1 MEVSMGQLR
10 DQMVMEMQLRNYSDK
25 TIEDY
30 TRHIVWYTKHF
41 GCSPAE
47 LGEAEIKRYLHYL
60 LVEREL
66 SWSYV
71 NVSYS
76 ALQFLYEKTLKHPW
90 NVEKIPRPKTGLK
103 LPEILSDKEL
113 LRLFDATNNLK
124 HRMML
129 MITYAAGLRV
139 SETAKLKL
147 THIDSDRMQI
157 RVEQGK
163 GRKDRY
169 TLLSAPLLPVLRRYY
184 RQYRPLTY
192 LFEGKKA
199 GLPLSTETIQ
209 KVFKQAKESAGIK
222 KQATVHT
229 LRHCFATHLME
240 NGVDLLTIKKLM
252 GHRSIQTTLRYVRI
266 GHEHIRTVVS
276 PLDKLL
282 VK

>member
-1 MEVSMGQLR
+1 MGQLR
-10 DQMVMEMQLRNYSDK
+10 DRMVMEMQLRNYSDK
-25 TIEDY
+25 TIKDY
-30 TRHIVWYTKHF
+30 TRHIVWYTKYF

-47 LGEAEIKRYLHYL
+47 LGEAEIKRYLHQL

-76 ALQFLYEKTLKHPW
+76 ALQFLYEKTLKRPW

-113 LRLFDATNNLK
+113 LRLFDATNNFK

-139 SETAKLKL
+139 SETANLKL
-147 THIDSDRMQI
+147 SHIDSDRMQI

-169 TLLSAPLLPVLRRYY
+169 TLLSAPLLPQLRSYY

-192 LFEGKKA
+192 LFEGKKPGA
-199 GLPLSTETIQ
+199 PFSTETIQ
-209 KVFKQAKESAGIK
+209 KVFKRAKESAGIK

-266 GHEHIRTVVS
+266 GHEHLGTVVS

>member
-1 MEVSMGQLR
+1 M
-10 DQMVMEMQLRNYSDK
+10 
-25 TIEDY
+25 
-30 TRHIVWYTKHF
+30 WYTKHF
-41 GCSPAE
+41 GCSPAQ
-47 LGEAEIKRYLHYL
+47 LGETEIKQYLHHL
-60 LVEREL
+60 LVERKL

-76 ALQFLYEKTLKHPW
+76 ALQFLYEKTLNRPW
-90 NVEKIPRPKTGLK
+90 HVEKIPRPKTGLK

-124 HRMML
+124 HRMIL

-139 SETAKLKL
+139 SETANLKL
-147 THIDSDRMQI
+147 GHIDSDRMQV

-169 TLLSAPLLPVLRRYY
+169 TLLSAPLLPDLRSYY
-184 RQYRPLTY
+184 RQYRPQTY
-192 LFEGKKA
+192 LFEGKKP
-199 GLPLSTETIQ
+199 GIPLSTETIQ
-209 KVFKQAKESAGIK
+209 KVFKDAKESAGII
-222 KQATVHT
+222 KQASVHT
-229 LRHCFATHLME
+229 LRHCGVYPVFGTTHLME

-252 GHRSIQTTLRYVRI
+252 GHRSIQTTLRYVRVR
-266 GHEHIRTVVS
+266 HEHIQTVAS

>member
-1 MEVSMGQLR
+1 MGQLR
-10 DQMVMEMQLRNYSDK
+10 DQMVMEMELRNYSKK

-30 TRHIVWYTKHF
+30 TRHIVWYTKYF
-41 GCSPAE
+41 GRSPAK
-47 LGEAEIKRYLHYL
+47 LGEAEIKQYLHHL

-76 ALQFLYEKTLKHPW
+76 ALQFLYKKTLNRSW
-90 NVEKIPRPKTGLK
+90 NVKNIPRPKTGLK
-103 LPEILSDKEL
+103 LPEILSDPEL

-129 MITYAAGLRV
+129 MTTYSAGLRV
-139 SETAKLKL
+139 SETARLKL
-147 THIDSDRMQI
+147 SHIDSDRLQI
-157 RVEQGK
+157 RVEQSK

-169 TLLSAPLLPVLRRYY
+169 TLLSAPLLPELRCYY
-184 RQYRPLTY
+184 RQYRPRTY

-199 GLPLSTETIQ
+199 GTPLSTETIQ
-209 KVFKQAKESAGIK
+209 KVFKGAKESAGIK
-222 KQATVHT
+222 KKATVHT

-240 NGVDLLTIKKLM
+240 NGVDVITIRKLL
-252 GHRSIQTTLRYVRI
+252 GHRSLQTTLRYIRI
-266 GHEHIRTVVS
+266 RQEHIRTVVS

-282 VK
+282 ED

>member
-1 MEVSMGQLR
+1 MGQLR

-30 TRHIVWYTKHF
+30 TRHIVWYTKYF

-47 LGEAEIKRYLHYL
+47 LGEADIKRYLHHL
-60 LVEREL
+60 LVERQL
-66 SWSYV
+66 SWSSV

-76 ALQFLYEKTLKHPW
+76 ALQFLYEKTLKRRW
-90 NVEKIPRPKTGLK
+90 NVAKIPRPKGGLK

-113 LRLFDATNNLK
+113 VRLFEATHNLK

-129 MITYAAGLRV
+129 MITYAAGLRI
-139 SETAKLKL
+139 SETTNLKL
-147 THIDSDRMQI
+147 SHIDSDRMQI

-169 TLLSAPLLPVLRRYY
+169 TLLSAPLLPALRRYY
-184 RQYRPLTY
+184 RHYRPLKY
-192 LFEGKKA
+192 LFEGNKP
-199 GLPLSTETIQ
+199 GLPLATESIR
-209 KVFKQAKESAGIK
+209 KVFRAAKELAGIK

-240 NGVDLLTIKKLM
+240 NGVDLLTIRQLM
-252 GHRSIQTTLRYVRI
+252 GHRSIKTTMRYVRI
-266 GHEHIRTVVS
+266 RHEHIQTVVS
-276 PLDKLL
+276 PLDKLM